1 MRNLLLLGL
10 GLHIL
15 CGPSLSSAASNT
27 PYDILIRGGE
37 IYDGSGGKSF
47 LGDVAVKGDRIVY
60 AGPKAKGK
68 ALKTIDAKGK
78 AVSPGFINMLA
89 HPEESLLVDGRAL
102 SDLKQGV
109 TLEVLGEDSMG
120 PLTEE
125 MKRLGVQRQIDIH
138 YPITWTTLG
147 DYLAELEKRG
157 ISLNVASYVG
167 AATVRTNI
175 LGEKDVMPSAEQ
187 LTQMQALVHHA
198 MEEGAVGVT
207 TALIYA
213 PATYAKTPELI
224 ALARESARCGG
235 IYSAHIRNEGDHIEE
250 ALQET
255 IDIAEASGG
264 PAEIFHL
271 KFAGKENW
279 HKIGPTVE
287 TINAARAR
295 GIRITADMYNY
306 IAGATGLDAS
316 MPRWVQEGG
325 IEAWVARMKDPA
337 TRAKVLA
344 EIRAPKSDWENLYR
358 NTGAQGMLFLQFKN
372 EKLKPLTG
380 KTLAQ
385 VAEMRGTTP
394 EDTMIDLV
402 IEDGSRVGVAYFQ
415 MTEENVRKQIAL
427 PWVSFDSDEAAYAP
441 EGVFLKSNPH
451 PRAYGN
457 FARLLGK
464 YVRDEK
470 VTPLEQAIYK
480 LSGLPADVLSLKDR
494 GRVKA
499 GYIADIVVFDPATIQ
514 DHATY
519 DKPHQYATGVTH
531 VLVNGG
537 LALENGEA
545 TAARPGRAVRS
556 RSWTG
561 YPDGGCRNAAK
572 DWTWSK

>member
-1 MRNLLLLGL
+1 MNKRLPFGL
-10 GLHIL
+10 GLKL
-15 CGPSLSSAASNT
+15 ACLATAAMASPAT
-27 PYDILIRGGE
+27 PYDVLIRGGM
-37 IYDGSGGKSF
+37 IYDGSGGRPF
-47 LGDVAVKGDRIVY
+47 TGDVAVKGDKIVY
-60 AGPKAKGK
+60 VGPHAQGSAVKM
-68 ALKTIDAKGK
+68 IDARGK

-120 PLTEE
+120 PLTPE
-125 MKRLGVQRQIDIH
+125 MQRLGVQRQIDIH
-138 YPITWTTLG
+138 YPISWTTLG
-147 DYLAELEKRG
+147 GYLATVEKSG

-175 LGEKDVMPSAEQ
+175 LGEKDVIPTTEQ
-187 LTQMQALVHHA
+187 LAQMRGLVRQA

-213 PATYAKTPELI
+213 PATYAKTPELT
-224 ALARESARCGG
+224 ALATESARCGG

-255 IDIAEASGG
+255 ITIAEASGG

-271 KFAGKENW
+271 KFAGRANW
-279 HKIGPTVE
+279 HKIGPVVE
-287 TINAARAR
+287 TITAARAR

-306 IAGATGLDAS
+306 LAGATGLDAS

-325 IEAWVARMKDPA
+325 IEAWIARMQDPA
-337 TRAKVLA
+337 TRTRVLA

-380 KTLAQ
+380 MTLAQ
-385 VAEMRGTTP
+385 VAAMRGTSP

-415 MTEENVRKQIAL
+415 MSEDNVRRQIAL

-464 YVRDEK
+464 YVREEK
-470 VTPLEQAIYK
+470 IIPLEQAIYK

-494 GRVKA
+494 GRLKS
-499 GYIADIVVFDPATIQ
+499 GYFADVVVFDPKTIQ

-519 DKPHQYATGVTH
+519 EKPHQFATGVNQ

-537 LALENGEA
+537 LALDEGEP
-545 TAARPGRAVRS
+545 TAARPGRVVRS

-561 YPDGGCRNAAK
+561 YPDGGCRATAH
-572 DWTWSK
+572 DWSWIR